1 MPSHYAAKYRKPLHH
16 DTIMTKDYHI
26 PSAASTPAPVSM
38 PARTGTVNEL
48 RQTLVAPLEA
58 APVAPGRCVH
68 EDQIVWARSPVRL
81 DLAGGWTDTPPYCL
95 DHGGC
100 VLNMAVD
107 LNGQPPIQVFI
118 RPLAAPQLALRSI
131 DLGVGE
137 TLATYADVANVQAL
151 GSPFAIPRAALALA
165 GFHPRFNG
173 ARHGSL
179 ADQLRALGG
188 GFEISTLAA
197 VPKGSGLGTSSILA
211 ATLLGALADC
221 CGLGWTHNDVFRR
234 TLALE
239 QLVTSGGGWQDQ
251 IGGLLHGVKLIE
263 TAPGLE
269 QKPIVYW
276 LPEHIF
282 AGADT
287 RDVLLLYYTGITRV
301 AHDILGGVV
310 HRMLEGDAGTLECL
324 KAIRSNAVVLQD
336 AIRRQDQ
343 AGLAESLRRSWDLN
357 QRIDPGSNPPAVR
370 AILEQVAP
378 HVAAAKLTGAGGG
391 GYLLMLARDP
401 ASARAIRDELGANP
415 PNPRAR
421 FVEVSL
427 SHTGMQITRS

>member
-1 MPSHYAAKYRKPLHH
+1 
-16 DTIMTKDYHI
+16 
-26 PSAASTPAPVSM
+26 
-38 PARTGTVNEL
+38 
-48 RQTLVAPLEA
+48 
-58 APVAPGRCVH
+58 
-68 EDQIVWARSPVRL
+68 VRL

-95 DHGGC
+95 EHGGC

-118 RPLAAPQLALRSI
+118 RPIPLPQLVLRSI

-137 TLATYADVANVQAL
+137 SLTTHEDVGNVQAL
-151 GSPFAIPRAALALA
+151 GSPFAIARAALALA

-173 ARHGSL
+173 ASHGTL
-179 ADQLRALGG
+179 ADQLRTLGG

-211 ATLLGALADC
+211 ATLLGALSEC
-221 CGLGWTHNDVFRR
+221 CGLGWTHEALFRR

-282 AGADT
+282 ADDRSGG
-287 RDVLLLYYTGITRV
+287 LLMLYYTGITRV
-301 AHDILGGVV
+301 AHDILGGIVQ
-310 HRMLEGDAGTLECL
+310 RMLEGDAGTQECL
-324 KAIRSNAVVLQD
+324 TAIRHNAVSLHD
-336 AIRRQDQ
+336 AIRRQDR
-343 AGLAESLRRSWDLN
+343 AGFAESLRRSWDLN
-357 QRIDPGSNPPAVR
+357 QRIDPGSNPPPVR
-370 AILEQVAP
+370 AILDRVAP
-378 HVAAAKLTGAGGG
+378 HLAAAKLTGAGGG
-391 GYLLMLARDP
+391 GYLLMLARDLE
-401 ASARAIRDELGANP
+401 AARAIRHKVDAHP

-421 FVEVSL
+421 FVDISL
-427 SHTGMQITRS
+427 SRTGLQITRS